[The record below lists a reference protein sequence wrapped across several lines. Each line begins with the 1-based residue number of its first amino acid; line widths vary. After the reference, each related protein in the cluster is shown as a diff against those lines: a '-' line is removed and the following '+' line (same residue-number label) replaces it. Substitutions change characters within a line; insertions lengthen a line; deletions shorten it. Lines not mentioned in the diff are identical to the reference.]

1 MGDTGLKNLARVLS
15 LSNSVFYVDLRQNG
29 MSNKCANTLYEML
42 RFNESIIHFEFGSTV
57 GSHPNRLGKEVCE
70 KLGKVFE
77 TGVTLLQFLSL
88 AGTSICA
95 EDL

>member
-1 MGDTGLKNLARVLS
+1 
-15 LSNSVFYVDLRQNG
+15 
-29 MSNKCANTLYEML
+29 ML

-57 GSHPNRLGKEVCE
+57 GGHPNRLGKEVCE

-77 TGVTLLQFLSL
+77 TGVTLLQYLSL